1 MSEQLLEFISA
12 IIGILIVFGAMGIGC
27 AIYEIIITMFEDRKR
42 KKVRRPRQ
50 KQKCKVWSDVKG
62 VRRR

>member
-12 IIGILIVFGAMGIGC
+12 IISILIAFGAMGIGC
-27 AIYEIIITMFEDRKR
+27 AIYEIIITMFEDGRR
-42 KKVRRPRQ
+42 KKLRPRQ

-62 VRRR
+62 VRR

>member
-12 IIGILIVFGAMGIGC
+12 IIGILALFGFIGIGC
-27 AIYEIIITMFEDRKR
+27 AIYEIIITMFEDRRR

-62 VRRR
+62 VRR

>member
-27 AIYEIIITMFEDRKR
+27 AIYEIVITMFEDRRR
-42 KKVRRPRQ
+42 KKVRRPEL
-50 KQKCKVWSDVKG
+50 KKYCKWNN
-62 VRRR
+62 

>member
-1 MSEQLLEFISA
+1 MSEQLLEFVSA
-12 IIGILIVFGAMGIGC
+12 IVGITALFGFIGIGC
-27 AIYEIIITMFEDRKR
+27 AVYEIIITMFENRRR

-62 VRRR
+62 VRK

>member
-12 IIGILIVFGAMGIGC
+12 IIGILALFGFIGIGC

-62 VRRR
+62 VRR